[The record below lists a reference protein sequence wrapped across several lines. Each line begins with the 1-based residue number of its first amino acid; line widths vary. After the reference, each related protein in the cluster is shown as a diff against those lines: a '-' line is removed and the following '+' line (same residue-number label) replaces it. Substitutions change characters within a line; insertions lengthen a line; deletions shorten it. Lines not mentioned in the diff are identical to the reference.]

1 MAPKD
6 MARFVPCIGRQWSL
20 GSAGEHR
27 LHTAG
32 VTGSNP
38 VATTMRQQVI
48 GCFCRWPF
56 FFSGIWGAVGARRRL
71 ELRSARVRGQNACRG
86 AATRKA
92 AAATPGLV
100 RRGRAQAA
108 PVSLACRRLRHGK
121 ATAAACALR
130 LAGRGLAGR
139 RPPRPAL
146 PGSCPPPCRGL
157 LCRRLLERGPSAKFN
172 KRSASWAWRIART
185 CGKMLTVRATAR
197 AESRNAE
204 ACGNAG
210 DAR

>member
-56 FFSGIWGAVGARRRL
+56 FFPASGAPLGHVGGSSFEAREYEVKTLAVGLRHVRL
-71 ELRSARVRGQNACRG
+71 RQLLPPRQEGSG
-86 AATRKA
+86 A
-92 AAATPGLV
+92 
-100 RRGRAQAA
+100 AA

>member
-1 MAPKD
+1 MGRYRYNTLAPKD
-6 MARFVPCIGRQWSL
+6 MARFAPCIGRQWSL

-56 FFSGIWGAVGARRRL
+56 FFPASGAPLGRVGGSSFEAREYEVKTLAVG
-71 ELRSARVRGQNACRG
+71 
-86 AATRKA
+86 
-92 AAATPGLV
+92 
-100 RRGRAQAA
+100 
-108 PVSLACRRLRHGK
+108 LRHGK